1 MDRYR
6 GEIVFKDASL
16 GRFGPYQI
24 DLSYWPGVRLSG
36 KFFCYSYWYERADY
50 SMDVLMGTDKTASY
64 TNTGPGETID
74 SMTITVTRFDVNQGV
89 LFLEG
94 TWPEW
99 YDIKDVGETLVY
111 FKFKINATLVRGHDH
126 GSDV

>member
-6 GEIVFKDASL
+6 GEIVFEDASL

-36 KFFCYSYWYERADY
+36 KYFCYTEYGRTDY
-50 SMDVLMGTDKTASY
+50 CMEVIFGTNKVASY
-64 TNTGPGETID
+64 TSVCQGEVYAP
-74 SMTITVTRFDVNQGV
+74 MTITVTRFDVNQGI

-94 TWPEW
+94 QWPEETVT
-99 YDIKDVGETLVY
+99 DEGEVIVY
-111 FKFKINATLVRGHDH
+111 FQFKINATLIQGA
-126 GSDV
+126 